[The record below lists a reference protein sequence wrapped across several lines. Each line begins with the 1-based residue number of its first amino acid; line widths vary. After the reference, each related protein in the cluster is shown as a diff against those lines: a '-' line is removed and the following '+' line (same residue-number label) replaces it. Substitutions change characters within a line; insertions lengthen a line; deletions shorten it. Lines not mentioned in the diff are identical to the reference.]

1 MWLVLTLK
9 TLIHR
14 YRFIVRALSM
24 LLSILPGTV
33 HAGGVAV
40 LKEQPFHRDSTA
52 RPVVYLRIIDS
63 HGPYL
68 RIVTSRGN
76 VDIQRSRL
84 ADYIETPSSIPQ
96 SVQTEAEAALLRT
109 WVSSIEAFSA
119 RYSLSSA
126 LLAPCGGTISAHLE
140 RFDSGEVRFEG
151 TWVTPQELASMLER
165 RKREAVALRRDEIE
179 EVIRNEAR
187 KSDGWVWKNG
197 TLISP
202 QEANK
207 NQPTGRTKL
216 SDTLWPLISRDLEG
230 AGNVL
235 KNLSS
240 LAATQNGAPKVRTQR
255 LHNTIRNVFR
265 AEFLL
270 SRQIFTNATARS
282 EASAHDRHAIE
293 RMKPNGFGTIRKDEA
308 QKSRKKALKIRND
321 AAQQLEI
328 RRAALLYQLRD
339 AETAITDF
347 HQLGELR
354 VALALGETTRAIAKR
369 NFPNGGFQSS
379 LPDKTFVTIRNT
391 IYHRK

>member
-1 MWLVLTLK
+1 
-9 TLIHR
+9 
-14 YRFIVRALSM
+14 
-24 LLSILPGTV
+24 
-33 HAGGVAV
+33 
-40 LKEQPFHRDSTA
+40 
-52 RPVVYLRIIDS
+52 
-63 HGPYL
+63 
-68 RIVTSRGN
+68 
-76 VDIQRSRL
+76 
-84 ADYIETPSSIPQ
+84 
-96 SVQTEAEAALLRT
+96 
-109 WVSSIEAFSA
+109 
-119 RYSLSSA
+119 
-126 LLAPCGGTISAHLE
+126 
-140 RFDSGEVRFEG
+140 
-151 TWVTPQELASMLER
+151 MLER

-207 NQPTGRTKL
+207 DQPTGPTKL

-230 AGNVL
+230 AGNVI

-240 LAATQNGAPKVRTQR
+240 LAATQNGALKVRTQR

-328 RRAALLYQLRD
+328 RRAALLHQLRD
-339 AETAITDF
+339 AETIITDF
-347 HQLGELR
+347 YQLGELR
-354 VALALGETTRAIAKR
+354 VALALGETIRAIAKR
-369 NFPNGGFQSS
+369 SFPNGGFQSS
-379 LPDKTFVTIRNT
+379 LPDETLVTIRNT
-391 IYHRK
+391 IYPRR